1 MNAHSTPEASPQYPH
16 PLPDSGPRCAEWAL
30 DTLFGSRKPGAWLT
44 VVHNV
49 DDGSQWEGGRYLD
62 LKAALE
68 TAPNAGHY
76 ISVGI
81 VKPGATRRLNT
92 TTEAGACIF
101 FDDVGEIGVNPN
113 AKMDKAW
120 LDLLGPTPTFVVA
133 TSEGNF
139 QYFYAFSEP
148 VPAATQQKLF
158 DALKANPDT
167 HGGFIEGNALI
178 RYGRLPS
185 GKNPK
190 PGRGRFSTQLVE
202 ASGRKYSVNEIVRAF
217 SLKFPSMGA
226 ASPGM
231 SASQSGSASAAG
243 EAQEPAGEAGAASG
257 QDDAGAKAFGHYVYR
272 QTFIGQITQLAIAN
286 TEAVK
291 AWFPEL
297 FPAAWDYQ
305 DGQRVYS
312 RDIGRP
318 HEEDISVLP
327 LTSKTPGI
335 KDFAVHD
342 DKNDARQGKR
352 TAVDLVLEWGPKD
365 VRGSFQDGAAAL
377 AAALWLADR
386 LGLSEE
392 EIETIR
398 AKAASAGPSTPM
410 PENVEPIDLWPSAG
424 ALPPLPV
431 GLLPKE
437 IETFAR
443 AAAIVVGADDGG
455 FAMAALAVA
464 AGSLD
469 DAIKLSVMPYAK
481 WVESA
486 RIWVALVGDP
496 STKKTPI
503 INTTYEALKSAD
515 KALYR
520 FYAAAKAKWEMLS
533 KPDKA
538 TTPAPVRDRYLIS
551 DTTSEAAQ
559 EAFRTIGERGLFGV
573 YDELGGFFGSMERYG
588 QNGSGASERRFWLE
602 AYNGGSYLVDRIG
615 RGSFMIANLS
625 LTILGGI
632 QPDLIRKVAS
642 APSDDGLIQRIIP
655 IVLRPGWTPV
665 ADQNAASQMGDFDA
679 LVPQL
684 LALCPP
690 NAGHLSFDAGAQ
702 KIRDDLAKSARK
714 RGPRHGR
721 VQQEVIDGAGEAGRG
736 VRAAVRRLALH
747 RERQPVPVARDR
759 DRGHRAKGGGVHAG
773 VHAAPPV
780 SLLSRDARSARRAR
794 TAPVDCGLYP
804 HAQGQSP
811 RQPGCPVRRPLD
823 AEPHVQGR
831 DASAGAARSVRLA
844 LQRGSAKVGR
854 APDLAGQPGGPHA
867 FFSAREGRKRASG
880 RKFARLLLK
889 PWKIGDKMQPARS
902 DGVFYPTYQTANLC
916 WLDLKEFF
924 LCSCFVPT
932 VLTVL
937 LTGAIRY
944 SK

>member
-202 ASGRKYSVNEIVRAF
+202 ASGRKYSVDEIVRAF

-297 FPAAWDYQ
+297 FPAAWDYH

-392 EIETIR
+392 EIETMR

-481 WVESA
+481 WVELA

-702 KIRDDLAKSARK
+702 KIRDDLAKE
-714 RGPRHGR
+714 H
-721 VQQEVIDGAGEAGRG
+721 EN
-736 VRAAVRRLALH
+736 
-747 RERQPVPVARDR
+747 
-759 DRGHRAKGGGVHAG
+759 
-773 VHAAPPV
+773 
-780 SLLSRDARSARRAR
+780 
-794 TAPVDCGLYP
+794 
-804 HAQGQSP
+804 
-811 RQPGCPVRRPLD
+811 
-823 AEPHVQGR
+823 
-831 DASAGAARSVRLA
+831 AARVMEGFNKKLSTA
-844 LQRGSAKVGR
+844 LGKQDGV
-854 APDLAGQPGGPHA
+854 
-867 FFSAREGRKRASG
+867 
-880 RKFARLLLK
+880 FARLCVVWHCIENASQSPL
-889 PWKIGDKMQPARS
+889 PEIVTEDIARR
-902 DGVFYPTYQTANLC
+902 VAAFMREFTRPHLFHFYRVT
-916 WLDLKEFF
+916 LDLPDEHERLLSIAGYILTHKVKVLANRDVQSAVRSMRNLTSKAVTPVLEQLEAFGWLF
-924 LCSCFVPT
+924 KGAPLRSGAPPIWRVNPVVHTLFSQRAKVENERREEIREIIAKT
-932 VLTVL
+932 VENRRQN
-937 LTGAIRY
+937 AA
-944 SK
+944 SQE

>member
-16 PLPDSGPRCAEWAL
+16 PLPDGGLRCAEWAL
-30 DTLFGSRKPGAWLT
+30 DTLFGPRKPGAWIT
-44 VVHNV
+44 VVRDV
-49 DDGSQWEGGRYLD
+49 DIKGQWTGGRYSALGAA
-62 LKAALE
+62 LKAS
-68 TAPNAGHY
+68 PNAGHY
-76 ISVGI
+76 VSVGI

-202 ASGRKYSVNEIVRAF
+202 ASGRKYSVDEIVRAF
-217 SLKFPSMGA
+217 SLKLPSVGA

-231 SASQSGSASAAG
+231 SASQSASGDGSGGTQESAG
-243 EAQEPAGEAGAASG
+243 GPSAASG
-257 QDDAGAKAFGHYVYR
+257 QDDDGAKAFGHYVYR
-272 QTFIGQITQLAIAN
+272 QTFIGRITQLAIAN

-297 FPAAWDYQ
+297 FPAAWDYH

-312 RDIGRP
+312 KDIGRP
-318 HEEDISVLP
+318 YEEDISVLP

-352 TAVDLVLEWGPKD
+352 TAVDLVLEWGPEN
-365 VRGSFQDGAAAL
+365 VRGSFQEGAAAL

-392 EIETIR
+392 EIETMR
-398 AKAASAGPSTPM
+398 AKAASAGPSTPL

-431 GLLPKE
+431 GLLPSR

-469 DAIKLSVMPYAK
+469 DAIKLLVMPYAK

-538 TTPAPVRDRYLIS
+538 ITPAPARNRYLIS

-573 YDELGGFFGSMERYG
+573 YDELGGWFGSMERYG
-588 QNGSGASERRFWLE
+588 QNSGGASERRFWLE

-615 RGSFMIANLS
+615 RGAFMIANLS

-665 ADQNAASQMGDFDA
+665 ADQNAASQMQDFDA

-702 KIRDDLAKSARK
+702 KIRDDLAKE
-714 RGPRHGR
+714 H
-721 VQQEVIDGAGEAGRG
+721 EN
-736 VRAAVRRLALH
+736 
-747 RERQPVPVARDR
+747 
-759 DRGHRAKGGGVHAG
+759 
-773 VHAAPPV
+773 
-780 SLLSRDARSARRAR
+780 
-794 TAPVDCGLYP
+794 
-804 HAQGQSP
+804 
-811 RQPGCPVRRPLD
+811 
-823 AEPHVQGR
+823 
-831 DASAGAARSVRLA
+831 AARVMEGFNKKLSTA
-844 LQRGSAKVGR
+844 LGKQDGV
-854 APDLAGQPGGPHA
+854 
-867 FFSAREGRKRASG
+867 
-880 RKFARLLLK
+880 FARLCVAWHCIENASSNLRS
-889 PWKIGDKMQPARS
+889 PALPGGSPEAGEWSQSPLAEIVTEDTARR
-902 DGVFYPTYQTANLC
+902 VAAFMREFTRPHLFHFYRVT
-916 WLDLKEFF
+916 LDLPDEHERLLSIAGYILAHKVEVLANRDVQSAVRSMRKLTSKDVTPVLEQLEAFGWLF
-924 LCSCFVPT
+924 KGAPLRSGAPPIWRVNPVVHKLFSQRAKVESERREEIREIIAKT
-932 VLTVL
+932 VENRRQN
-937 LTGAIRY
+937 AA
-944 SK
+944 SQE